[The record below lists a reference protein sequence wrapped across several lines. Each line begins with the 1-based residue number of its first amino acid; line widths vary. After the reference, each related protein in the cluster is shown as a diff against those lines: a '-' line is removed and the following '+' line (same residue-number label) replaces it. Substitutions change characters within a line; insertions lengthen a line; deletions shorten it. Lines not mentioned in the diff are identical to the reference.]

1 MPSNQPSQE
10 LTFRDVL
17 SQIDR
22 RLSLLE
28 EDLRSLRAYI
38 DTRFDAVMARFD
50 TAIGSLETR
59 VDSSIGSLGTRFD
72 VAQKRTDARFDA
84 IEDRFQGLED
94 RWDRKFR
101 WLIGLSFAG
110 WLSMM
115 TAILLK

>member
-17 SQIDR
+17 SQVDR

-28 EDLRSLRAYI
+28 EDLRSLRVNM
-38 DTRFDAVMARFD
+38 DTRFE
-50 TAIGSLETR
+50 AIQ
-59 VDSSIGSLGTRFD
+59 V
-72 VAQKRTDARFDA
+72 
-84 IEDRFQGLED
+84 RFQLQDD

-101 WLIGLSFAG
+101 WLIGLIFAS

-115 TAILLK
+115 TAVLLK

>member
-50 TAIGSLETR
+50 AAQNR
-59 VDSSIGSLGTRFD
+59 ADTRFD
-72 VAQKRTDARFDA
+72 AT
-84 IEDRFQGLED
+84 EDRFQLLED

-101 WLIGLSFAG
+101 WFMGLSFAG
-110 WLSMM
+110 WLSMLSM
-115 TAILLK
+115 MAAILLK